1 MELSNVTSTLYTTD
15 ENGSTVSD
23 SVNVNKASNN
33 SSSTSDTDTTTTHTV
48 TTDTSKISYSDL
60 INKYNL
66 NNYSQYSQ
74 SPTVNASTTST
85 ASSSKSY
92 SGGSAYENV
101 ASDSNSLLNYVIPRL
116 FSAGRNGAHFVGV
129 SSQATM
135 TLSFT
140 ISVSFWDI
148 LLGYNYFGQNGA
160 TSNYD
165 YIIDGRSNSAIRY
178 YTSKSSVEY
187 SSSTFYDVGN
197 KNGYLSDYI
206 NTNGVMNF
214 VDTGI
219 SGYSRQND
227 YINFN
232 MSNGT
237 SFQAQTN
244 GGVDDIFQ
252 YSTDGQNIS
261 YAKLG
266 FQDTANSFTY
276 EDNVS
281 YIGSSKQKD
290 TVNIT
295 AEDSKTIDLNNGQ
308 YINIDNI
315 DARNSQGTNKLI
327 GNSDNNQIF
336 ASSGDY
342 LWGGVGGN
350 DELFG
355 SGTGDNTFYFGV
367 NEGNTIVYNST
378 SNDTINLYN
387 VYLSDIVS
395 ASEVDDNFVLTMT
408 NGESLTILGQDGA
421 SNFILADN
429 SEYVYNRDT
438 HTWQAK

>member
-15 ENGSTVSD
+15 ENGSTISD
-23 SVNVNKASNN
+23 SVNVNN
-33 SSSTSDTDTTTTHTV
+33 SSTSDNDTTTTTVV
-48 TTDTSKISYSDL
+48 TTDTSKINFSDL
-60 INKYNL
+60 ISNYNIDWNKYNL
-66 NNYSQYSQ
+66 SNYSQ
-74 SPTVNASTTST
+74 SPTVNGSITST

-92 SGGSAYENV
+92 SGGSAYENIS
-101 ASDSNSLLNYVIPRL
+101 SDSNSLLNYIIPRL

-148 LLGYNYFGQNGA
+148 LLGYNHFGQNGA

-165 YIIDGRSNSAIRY
+165 YIIDGRSGSESQY

-197 KNGYLSDYI
+197 KNGYLSDYT
-206 NTNGVMNF
+206 NTSGVINF
-214 VDTGI
+214 VDANI

-237 SFQAQTN
+237 SFQAQTS

-252 YSTDGQNIS
+252 YSMDGQNIS

-266 FQDTANSFTY
+266 FQDTSNSFVY

-295 AEDSKTIDLNNGQ
+295 AEYSKTIDLNNAQ
-308 YINIDNI
+308 YVNIDNI
-315 DARNSQGTNKLI
+315 DARNSQGVNQLI
-327 GNSDNNQIF
+327 GNGGNNQIY
-336 ASSGDY
+336 ASSGDA
-342 LWGGVGGN
+342 LWGGIGGN

-378 SNDTINLYN
+378 SNDKINLYN
-387 VYLSDIVS
+387 VSLSDIVS
-395 ASEVDDNFVLTMT
+395 ASEVDDNFVLNMN
-408 NGESLTILGQDGA
+408 NGESLTIIGKTGA
-421 SNFILADN
+421 SNFILSDGSAYKYDRN
-429 SEYVYNRDT
+429 N
-438 HTWQAK
+438 HTWSSA